1 MDIYFYLSKI
11 LSPFLLF
18 SNLLIV
24 LLIVSFIYKKK
35 FKKIFYFFLTT
46 FFLLGLFPIGKF
58 VELEILQKEFYNKK
72 IVDNFDAVLVLGGD
86 ERRILNA
93 INIIKEDTNIK
104 LIFAGGNSFLAQDK
118 AEKENNNF
126 KKLVKNILVDD
137 QYYVLESSRNTIE
150 NLTKF
155 RKFNN
160 KKNFKKVVL
169 FTSPY
174 HMKRSL
180 IVSKKMELNLYPY
193 YWKKEWKYN
202 ISIINY
208 YQSFSFVNNIRSF
221 DLFFKEILGILSL
234 YLIDFK

>member
-1 MDIYFYLSKI
+1 MNIYFYFSKI

-18 SNLLIV
+18 SNLLII
-24 LLIVSFIYKKK
+24 LLIVSFIFKKK
-35 FKKIFYFFLTT
+35 FKKVFYFFLTI

-58 VELEILQKEFYNKK
+58 LELEILQKDFYNKK
-72 IVDNFDAVLVLGGD
+72 IVNNFDAVLVLGGD
-86 ERRILNA
+86 ESRIMDA
-93 INIIKEDTNIK
+93 INIIKERKNVK
-104 LIFAGGNSFLAQDK
+104 LIFAGGNRFLAQDRAK
-118 AEKENNNF
+118 NENNIF
-126 KKLVKNILVDD
+126 KELVKNILVDD
-137 QYYVLESSRNTIE
+137 EYYILESSRNTIE
-150 NLTKF
+150 NLAKF
-155 RKFNN
+155 KKFNN
-160 KKNFKKVVL
+160 EMNFKKVVL

-208 YQSFSFVNNIRSF
+208 YQSFSFVKNIRSF

>member
-11 LSPFLLF
+11 LSPFVLF
-18 SNLLIV
+18 SNLLII

-35 FKKIFYFFLTT
+35 FKKIFYFFLTI

-58 VELEILQKEFYNKK
+58 LELEILQKDFHNKK
-72 IVDNFDAVLVLGGD
+72 IVDNFDAVLVLGGN
-86 ERRILNA
+86 ERRIINA
-93 INIIKEDTNIK
+93 INTIKGHTNVK
-104 LIFAGGNSFLAQDK
+104 LIFAGGNSFLAQDR
-118 AEKENNNF
+118 AENENDIFKE
-126 KKLVKNILVDD
+126 LVKNILVDD
-137 QYYVLESSRNTIE
+137 QYYILESSRNTIE
-150 NLTKF
+150 NLAKF
-155 RKFNN
+155 KKFNN
-160 KKNFKKVVL
+160 EKNFKKVVL

-180 IVSKKMELNLYPY
+180 IVSKKMGLNLYPY

-208 YQSFSFVNNIRSF
+208 YQSFSFVKNIRSF